1 MNYLLNRIEES
12 NKYIDGL
19 YQVIENPFNSSISI
33 SQIKENINAEDNL
46 SDRAKKFYLS
56 LFESS
61 FFMIQVGFS
70 FFKLTGYVFKHRC
83 SEILPVIFK
92 SNYTIIP
99 ISYPDLYRLLIKLPL
114 NEKEAVLNNMNLSM
128 TTLSGAL
135 TAIENSSE
143 QNFVSILEKEPQ
155 DLTNT
160 CRQLQVYNILYSCF
174 SLIDVSFD
182 LSDDIN
188 KYGLHHLLSSLF
200 PYAYDV
206 SSEQERDTLDKNIN
220 KASLNSK
227 YIDELFKIITPDEI
241 LFNWE
246 RWDEIDNFLCNNKLP
261 LIWISKTL
269 IKTFVNLFTII
280 KDIFQNVGL
289 SDEELNCFD
298 KVLYENKD
306 FEHIIIL
313 ADRYFERKHRFEEEN
328 KSVTDESLEF
338 VIPDDFFYNKM
349 YTTES
354 KEDEY
359 IFSIYLSP
367 TNDNNKKKLQAL
379 QIFINT
385 IAENGNIEDNFNT
398 KATFLYRMT
407 GRKLP
412 NTKPGVITWK
422 DEMKNYNCFC
432 YLVKN
437 FDHDFLCQPKGNT
450 RKGLYEKAQG
460 FFGIIGNIDN
470 PSAKANDIQKTKF
483 NIYYEQF
490 KKDMK

>member
-1 MNYLLNRIEES
+1 MNYLLNKFEES

-19 YQVIENPFNSSISI
+19 NQVIENPFNSGISI

-174 SLIDVSFD
+174 SLLDVIFD

-188 KYGLHHLLSSLF
+188 KYGLHHFLSSLF

-206 SSEQERDTLDKNIN
+206 SSEQERGTLDKNIN
-220 KASLNSK
+220 RTSVNMK
-227 YIDELFKIITPDEI
+227 YINELFNIITPDEI
-241 LFNWE
+241 INNWE
-246 RWDEIDNFLCNNKLP
+246 RWDEIDNFLCKNKLP
-261 LIWISKTL
+261 LIWLSKTV
-269 IKTFVNLFTII
+269 IKTFVNLYTIV
-280 KDIFQNVGL
+280 KEIFQNAGL

-298 KVLYENKD
+298 KVLYENED
-306 FEHIIIL
+306 FEDIITL
-313 ADRYFERKHRFEEEN
+313 ADRYFERKHRYEEEN

-338 VIPDDFFYNKM
+338 VIPDDFFYNKK
-349 YTTES
+349 YITES
-354 KEDEY
+354 KEDEW
-359 IFSIYLSP
+359 IFSIQLSP
-367 TNDNNKKKLQAL
+367 TDDNKKKIQAL
-379 QIFINT
+379 QTFINT
-385 IAENGNIEDNFNT
+385 IAENGYIEDNFNT
-398 KATFLYRMT
+398 KATFLYRIT
-407 GRKLP
+407 GRRLP
-412 NTKPGVITWK
+412 NTKPGIITWK

-432 YLVKN
+432 FLVKN
-437 FDHDFLCQPKGNT
+437 FKYDFLKHKGKT
-450 RKGLYEKAQG
+450 KDGLYIKAQSI
-460 FFGIIGNIDN
+460 FGITDKIKYA
-470 PSAKANDIQKTKF
+470 SAKAN
-483 NIYYEQF
+483 NIDSSEFKVYYEQF
-490 KKDMK
+490 KEDMK

>member
-1 MNYLLNRIEES
+1 MNYLLNKFEES

-19 YQVIENPFNSSISI
+19 NQVIENPFNSGISI

-155 DLTNT
+155 DLTNI
-160 CRQLQVYNILYSCF
+160 CRQLQVYNTLYSCF
-174 SLIDVSFD
+174 SLLDVIFD

-188 KYGLHHLLSSLF
+188 KYGLHHFLSSLF

-206 SSEQERDTLDKNIN
+206 SSEQERGTLDKNIN
-220 KASLNSK
+220 RTSVNMK
-227 YIDELFKIITPDEI
+227 YINELFNIITPDEI
-241 LFNWE
+241 INNWE
-246 RWDEIDNFLCNNKLP
+246 RWDEIDNFLCKNKLP
-261 LIWISKTL
+261 LIWLSKTV
-269 IKTFVNLFTII
+269 IKTFVNLYTIV
-280 KDIFQNVGL
+280 KEIFQNAGL

-298 KVLYENKD
+298 KVLYENED
-306 FEHIIIL
+306 FEDIITL
-313 ADRYFERKHRFEEEN
+313 ADRYFERKYRYEEEN

-349 YTTES
+349 YITES
-354 KEDEY
+354 KEDEWL
-359 IFSIYLSP
+359 FSIYLSP
-367 TNDNNKKKLQAL
+367 TDNNKKKVQAL
-379 QIFINT
+379 QTFINT
-385 IAENGNIEDNFNT
+385 IAENGYIEDNFNT
-398 KATFLYRMT
+398 KATFLYRIT

-412 NTKPGVITWK
+412 TTKPGIIKWK
-422 DEMKNYNCFC
+422 DERKNYNCICHLLKYFER
-432 YLVKN
+432 
-437 FDHDFLCQPKGNT
+437 DFLNT
-450 RKGLYEKAQG
+450 EKEDSENGLYEKALRFLG
-460 FFGIIGNIDN
+460 YFGEIDKN
-470 PSAKANDIQKTKF
+470 PSERAEHIKKTKF
-483 NIYYEQF
+483 RRYYEQF
-490 KKDMK
+490 KEDMK

>member
-1 MNYLLNRIEES
+1 MNYLLNRFKEG

-19 YQVIENPFNSSISI
+19 NQVIENPFNSSISI

-61 FFMIQVGFS
+61 IFMIQVGFS
-70 FFKLTGYVFKHRC
+70 FLKLTGYVFKHRC

-128 TTLSGAL
+128 TTLNGAL

-143 QNFVSILEKEPQ
+143 QNFVSVLEKEPQ
-155 DLTNT
+155 DLTNI

-280 KDIFQNVGL
+280 KDILQNVGL

-298 KVLYENKD
+298 KVLYENED
-306 FEHIIIL
+306 FEDIITL
-313 ADRYFERKHRFEEEN
+313 ADRYFERKHRYEEEN

-349 YTTES
+349 YITES
-354 KEDEY
+354 KEDEWL
-359 IFSIYLSP
+359 FSIYLSP
-367 TNDNNKKKLQAL
+367 TDNNKKKIQAL
-379 QIFINT
+379 QTFINT
-385 IAENGNIEDNFNT
+385 IAENGYIEDNFNT
-398 KATFLYRMT
+398 KATFLYRIT

-412 NTKPGVITWK
+412 NTKPGIITWN

-437 FDHDFLCQPKGNT
+437 FEHDFLCQSIGNT
-450 RKGLYEKAQG
+450 KNGLYKKAQG
-460 FFGIIGNIDN
+460 FLGIIDNIDN

-483 NIYYEQF
+483 IIYYEQF

>member
-1 MNYLLNRIEES
+1 MNYLLNRFEES

-19 YQVIENPFNSSISI
+19 NQVIENPFNSGISI

-128 TTLSGAL
+128 TILSGAL
-135 TAIENSSE
+135 TALENSSE

-174 SLIDVSFD
+174 SLLDVIFD

-188 KYGLHHLLSSLF
+188 KYGLHHFFSSLF

-206 SSEQERDTLDKNIN
+206 SSEQERGTLDKNIN
-220 KASLNSK
+220 RTSVNMK
-227 YIDELFKIITPDEI
+227 YINELFNIITPDEI
-241 LFNWE
+241 INNWE
-246 RWDEIDNFLCNNKLP
+246 RWDEIDNFLCKNKLP
-261 LIWISKTL
+261 LIWLSKTV
-269 IKTFVNLFTII
+269 IKTFVNLLTII
-280 KDIFQNVGL
+280 KEIFQNVGL

-298 KVLYENKD
+298 KVLYENED
-306 FEHIIIL
+306 FEDIITL
-313 ADRYFERKHRFEEEN
+313 ADRYFERKHRYEEEN

-349 YTTES
+349 YITES
-354 KEDEY
+354 KEDEWL
-359 IFSIYLSP
+359 FSIYLSP
-367 TNDNNKKKLQAL
+367 TDDNKKKIQAL
-379 QIFINT
+379 QTFINT
-385 IAENGNIEDNFNT
+385 IAENGYIKDNFNT
-398 KATFLYRMT
+398 KATFLYRIT
-407 GRKLP
+407 GRRLP
-412 NTKPGVITWK
+412 NTKPGIITWK
-422 DEMKNYNCFC
+422 DERKNYNCIC
-432 YLVKN
+432 HLLKN
-437 FDHDFLCQPKGNT
+437 FEHDFLNT
-450 RKGLYEKAQG
+450 KKENSEDGLYKKALR
-460 FFGIIGNIDN
+460 FFGYWGEIDKN
-470 PSAKANDIQKTKF
+470 PSERAEHIKKTRF
-483 NIYYEQF
+483 CRYYEQF
-490 KKDMK
+490 KEDMK

>member
-1 MNYLLNRIEES
+1 MNYLLNRFKEG

-19 YQVIENPFNSSISI
+19 NQVIENPFNSSISI

-61 FFMIQVGFS
+61 IFMIQVGFS
-70 FFKLTGYVFKHRC
+70 FLKLTGYVFKHRC

-128 TTLSGAL
+128 TILSGAL
-135 TAIENSSE
+135 TALENSSE

-160 CRQLQVYNILYSCF
+160 CKQLQVYNILYSCF
-174 SLIDVSFD
+174 SLVDVSFD

-280 KDIFQNVGL
+280 KDILQNVGL

-298 KVLYENKD
+298 KVLYENED
-306 FEHIIIL
+306 FEDIITL
-313 ADRYFERKHRFEEEN
+313 ADRYFERKHRYEEEN

-349 YTTES
+349 YITES
-354 KEDEY
+354 KEDEWL
-359 IFSIYLSP
+359 FSIYLSP
-367 TNDNNKKKLQAL
+367 TDNNKKKIQAL
-379 QIFINT
+379 QTFINT
-385 IAENGNIEDNFNT
+385 IAENGYIEDNFNT
-398 KATFLYRMT
+398 KATFLYRIT

-412 NTKPGVITWK
+412 NTKPGIITWN

-437 FDHDFLCQPKGNT
+437 FEHDFLCQSIGNT
-450 RKGLYEKAQG
+450 KNGLYKKAQG
-460 FFGIIGNIDN
+460 FLGIIDNIDN

-483 NIYYEQF
+483 IIYYEQF